1 MEKIVIGIFAGIALL
16 GAARAQNEASL
27 STQQAPTSQAA
38 QSGLQQ
44 IAPGSVIPV
53 QLSKTID
60 SNKVKPGDE
69 VAARVTQDMKSQNGE
84 VIVPKDAEVIG
95 HVTEAQTRTKQQKES
110 EVGIAFDQAVMKN
123 GTDLHLPMSIQAI
136 IAPPSPGSESETAG
150 QPASVPGGM
159 TPGSMSTGGRQSPN
173 PAVPAGEWPTDN
185 TTQTNQRQPITGK
198 TQGVVG
204 FSNLNLTAAANAK
217 DGSVISSTKSNVK
230 LESGTLL
237 LLRVS

>member
-1 MEKIVIGIFAGIALL
+1 MKKIVIGIFAGFVLL
-16 GAARAQNEASL
+16 VVARAQNQAAL
-27 STQQAPTSQAA
+27 SAQQAPTNQAA
-38 QSGLQQ
+38 QPGLRQ

-60 SNKVKPGDE
+60 SKKVKPGDE
-69 VAARVTQDMKSQNGE
+69 VAAKVTQDMKAQNGE
-84 VIVPKDAEVIG
+84 VILPKDTQVIG

-110 EVGIAFDQAVMKN
+110 ELAIAFDQAVIKN

-136 IAPPSPGSESETAG
+136 IAPAS
-150 QPASVPGGM
+150 PASDRETTGPPPSMPGGM
-159 TPGSMSTGGRQSPN
+159 APGGMPTGGWQSP
-173 PAVPAGEWPTDN
+173 AAGESPTN
-185 TTQTNQRQPITGK
+185 NPSKTNQRPPITGK

-204 FSNLNLTAAANAK
+204 FSNLNLAAAGNTRN
-217 DGSVISSTKSNVK
+217 GSVISSRKSNVK